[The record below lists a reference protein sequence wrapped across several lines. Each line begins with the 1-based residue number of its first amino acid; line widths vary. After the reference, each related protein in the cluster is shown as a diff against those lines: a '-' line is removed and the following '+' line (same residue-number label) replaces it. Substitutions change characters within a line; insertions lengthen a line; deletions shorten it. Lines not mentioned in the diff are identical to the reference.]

1 MRLGAIY
8 TFMKKYHTYL
18 MRHRQDYLY
27 TKKILGPE
35 TCFHLHVAIHV
46 THLSI
51 VVKSLHWKILTLDS
65 SCLFQMELGTNL
77 FIEEAEINSLTNSS
91 KTFQNGC

>member
-35 TCFHLHVAIHV
+35 TCFHLHIAIHV

-51 VVKSLHWKILTLDS
+51 VKNSKKFALENIVSDGTENQSLY
-65 SCLFQMELGTNL
+65 
-77 FIEEAEINSLTNSS
+77 
-91 KTFQNGC
+91 